1 MADNGK
7 VRSIK
12 SQVKSIP
19 MHILLIHQAFTALNE
34 AGGTRHYEIAAHLI
48 AKGHRMTIITSP
60 ISYLTGQKSA
70 NSSQKSQTPTSDLR
84 IFRTYAYPALHKSF
98 IHRVI
103 NFFSFMLSSFLKG
116 LQVKRVDLVW
126 GTSPPIFQAVSAWLV
141 ARLKG
146 VPFLFEVRDLWPAF
160 AIEVGV
166 LKNPILIKLSLWLER
181 FLYRH
186 ADLVVVNSPGYI
198 EHVKIK
204 GAKHIEMIPNG
215 SDASMFRP
223 QKKGLDLRKKYSL
236 ENKFLVVYAGAHG
249 ISNDLAIILRTA
261 QLLIKNTKIHF
272 ILVGD
277 GKEKTALQQKAH
289 EMQLSNLTFTDPVS
303 KNQMADV
310 LAAADACVAILKPL
324 ELYKTTYPNKVFDY
338 MADSRPVLLVIDGVI
353 RKVVEEA
360 KCGLF
365 VQPGNADDLVKM
377 TIWLSQ
383 NKAEAREM
391 GKAGQKYL
399 VDHFNRIE
407 LANKFIKV
415 MEELID

>member
-1 MADNGK
+1 
-7 VRSIK
+7 
-12 SQVKSIP
+12 

-34 AGGTRHYEIAAHLI
+34 AGGTRHYEIATHLI
-48 AKGHRMTIITSP
+48 ATGHRMTIITSP

-70 NSSQKSQTPTSDLR
+70 NSSQKSQTPTNGLR

-116 LQVKRVDLVW
+116 LQIRQVDLVW

-141 ARLKG
+141 ARLKR
-146 VPFLFEVRDLWPAF
+146 VPFLLEVRDLWPAF
-160 AIEVGV
+160 AIEAGI
-166 LKNPILIKLSLWLER
+166 LRNPLLIRLSLWLER
-181 FLYRH
+181 FLYSH

-198 EHVKIK
+198 EHVKEK

-215 SDASMFRP
+215 SDASMFKP
-223 QKKGLDLRKKYSL
+223 QEKGLDLRKKYGL

-249 ISNDLAIILRTA
+249 ISNDLPVILHA
-261 QLLIKNTKIHF
+261 AKLLTKNTKIHF

-289 EMQLSNLTFTDPVS
+289 EMQLTNLTFIDPVS
-303 KNQMADV
+303 KNQMADI
-310 LAAADACVAILKPL
+310 LAAADTCIAILKPL

-338 MADSRPVLLVIDGVI
+338 MAAGRPVLLVIDGVI

-377 TIWLSQ
+377 TIRLSQ
-383 NKAEAREM
+383 HSAKAREM
-391 GKAGQKYL
+391 GKAGRQYIIKKFDRL
-399 VDHFNRIE
+399 ALADQFIGVFQE
-407 LANKFIKV
+407 LMKNG
-415 MEELID
+415 

>member
-1 MADNGK
+1 
-7 VRSIK
+7 
-12 SQVKSIP
+12 

-34 AGGTRHYEIAAHLI
+34 AGGTRHYEIATHLI
-48 AKGHRMTIITSP
+48 ATGHRMTIITSP

-70 NSSQKSQTPTSDLR
+70 NSSQKSQTPTNGLR

-116 LQVKRVDLVW
+116 LQIRQVDLVW

-141 ARLKG
+141 ARLKR
-146 VPFLFEVRDLWPAF
+146 VPFLLEVRDLWPAF
-160 AIEVGV
+160 AIEAGI
-166 LKNPILIKLSLWLER
+166 LRNPLLIRLSLWLER
-181 FLYRH
+181 FLYSH

-198 EHVKIK
+198 EHVKEK

-215 SDASMFRP
+215 SDASMFKP
-223 QKKGLDLRKKYSL
+223 QEKGLDLRKKYGL

-249 ISNDLAIILRTA
+249 ISNDLPVILHA
-261 QLLIKNTKIHF
+261 AKLLTKNTKIHF

-289 EMQLSNLTFTDPVS
+289 EMQLTNLTFIDPVS
-303 KNQMADV
+303 KNQMADI
-310 LAAADACVAILKPL
+310 LAAADACIAILKPL

-338 MADSRPVLLVIDGVI
+338 MAAGRPVLLVIDGVI

-377 TIWLSQ
+377 TIRLSQ
-383 NKAEAREM
+383 HSAKAREM
-391 GKAGQKYL
+391 GKAGRQYIIKKFDRL
-399 VDHFNRIE
+399 ALADQFIGVFQE
-407 LANKFIKV
+407 LMKNG
-415 MEELID
+415 

>member
-1 MADNGK
+1 
-7 VRSIK
+7 
-12 SQVKSIP
+12 

-34 AGGTRHYEIAAHLI
+34 AGGTRHYEIATHLI
-48 AKGHRMTIITSP
+48 ATGHRMTIITSP
-60 ISYLTGQKSA
+60 ISYLTGKKSA
-70 NSSQKSQTPTSDLR
+70 NFSQKSQTPANGLR
-84 IFRTYAYPALHKSF
+84 IFRTYTYPALHKSF

-116 LQVKRVDLVW
+116 LQIRQVDLVW

-141 ARLKG
+141 ARLKR
-146 VPFLFEVRDLWPAF
+146 VPFLLEVRDLWPAF
-160 AIEVGV
+160 AIEAGI
-166 LKNPILIKLSLWLER
+166 LRNPLLIQLSLWLER
-181 FLYRH
+181 FLYSH

-198 EHVKIK
+198 EHVKEK

-215 SDASMFRP
+215 SDASMFKP
-223 QKKGLDLRKKYSL
+223 QEKGLDLRKKFGL

-249 ISNDLAIILRTA
+249 ISNDLPVILHA
-261 QLLIKNTKIHF
+261 AKLLTKNTKIHF

-277 GKEKTALQQKAH
+277 GKEKSALQQKAH
-289 EMQLSNLTFTDPVS
+289 EIQLTNLTFIDPVS

-310 LAAADACVAILKPL
+310 LAAADACIAILKPL

-338 MADSRPVLLVIDGVI
+338 MAAGRPVLLVIDGVI

-377 TIWLSQ
+377 TIRLSQ
-383 NKAEAREM
+383 HSAKAREM
-391 GKAGQKYL
+391 GKAGQKYI

-415 MEELID
+415 MEELIA